1 MGTEVKKEKR
11 WSEEKEQE
19 ERSQRNEVDIGGR
32 RQTDRSQCD
41 KASINPSY
49 RQHRDT
55 TPIHTYL

>member
-41 KASINPSY
+41 KASINHTAPSY
-49 RQHRDT
+49 S
-55 TPIHTYL
+55 